1 MDLLMPLMGF
11 LLLALGG
18 WAAWN
23 WAVRRR
29 LERELRDM
37 RDTIDRMPGVVFR
50 YRMRPDRS
58 NHFTY
63 VSAGL
68 SRIYGIRAE
77 DVAVNDDAVVA
88 LIHPDDMPRM
98 SESKMRSIRDLT
110 PWAQDY
116 RVRLGDG
123 SMRWLRGN
131 AQPQRLEDGS
141 VVWNGF
147 IMDWTEQAAAEAAL
161 RESEQQLQEAQQVAR
176 VGHFV
181 HDVATRRWT
190 SSPMLDTIW
199 GLEPGFDK
207 TADNWLAQIPAE
219 YHARLL
225 ETYGRATREQPHF
238 DLQYPIVRRTDGEQR
253 WVSATGRIDFDKRG
267 QPVRIIGTM
276 QDITERKRAE
286 AEIQS
291 LAYYDPLTGL
301 PNRRLLMDRI
311 EQALVHSA
319 RTQLGGALLFIDLDH
334 FKDLNDTLGHEQGD
348 RLLVQVAQRLLD
360 CVRESDT
367 ACRLGGDEFVL
378 LLQDLSTDADAAAT
392 EAEQVAR
399 KVLEHLNRAYT
410 LVGGP
415 RHITPSIGIATFQ
428 GQRLK
433 VDDLL
438 KRADVAMYQAKA
450 AGRNT
455 LRFFDHQMQ
464 ENVEQRARLV
474 AELREALSRS
484 EFELHYQPQ
493 VNVRHEVTGLEA
505 LVRWRHP
512 ERGLVGPAEFVPQ
525 AEQAG
530 LIHELGDWVLRAAC
544 TQLAHWMADPGLR
557 PRLRGFNL
565 AVNVSAPQLRTD
577 DFVSRVRRVLREC
590 GSEPG
595 WIKLELTESLMVQDV
610 EDAIAKMGALRELG
624 VHFSLDDFGTGYS
637 SLAYLKRLPLDQLKI
652 DRSFVRDILDD
663 SNDLSIARTIV
674 ALGNALGLEVIAEG
688 VETEPQRAL
697 LDEIG
702 CHHYQG
708 YLFSRPLPAAEAQAY
723 LRAHLPLA

>member
-1 MDLLMPLMGF
+1 MTVLLPLMGV

-18 WAAWN
+18 WAAWG
-23 WAVRRR
+23 WVIRRR
-29 LERELRDM
+29 LRRELRDLK
-37 RDTIDRMPGVVFR
+37 DTVDRMPGVVFR
-50 YRMRPDRS
+50 YRMRPDKS

-68 SRIYGIRAE
+68 GRIYGIAPS
-77 DVAVNDDAVVA
+77 DVAVNDEAVVNR
-88 LIHPDDMPRM
+88 IHPDDLPRM
-98 SESKMRSIRDLT
+98 GESKLRSVRELT
-110 PWAQDY
+110 PWVQDY
-116 RVRLGDG
+116 RVRLEDG
-123 SMRWLRGN
+123 QMRWLRGN
-131 AQPQRLEDGS
+131 AEPQRLDDGS

-147 IMDWTEQAAAEAAL
+147 IMDWTEQALAEAAL
-161 RESEQQLQEAQQVAR
+161 RESERQLQEAQQVAR

-181 HDVATRRWT
+181 HDVAAGRWT

-207 TADNWLAQIPAE
+207 TAENWLAQVPPS
-219 YHARLL
+219 YHAGIL
-225 ETYGRATREQPHF
+225 ETYQRATPERPGF
-238 DLQYPIVRRTDGEQR
+238 DLQYPITRRSDGQQR
-253 WVSATGRIDFDKRG
+253 WVSAIGRIDFDDRG
-267 QPVRIIGTM
+267 RPVRILGTM

-311 EQALVHSA
+311 EQALVHST
-319 RTQLGGALLFIDLDH
+319 RTQLGGALLFIDLDN

-378 LLQDLSTDADAAAT
+378 LLQDLSADPDAAAT

-399 KVLEHLNRAYT
+399 KVLERLNRPYT

-415 RHITPSIGIATFQ
+415 RHSTPSIGIATFQ

-464 ENVEQRARLV
+464 ESVEQRARLV
-474 AELREALSRS
+474 TELREALAGAQ
-484 EFELHYQPQ
+484 FALHYQPQ
-493 VNVRHEVTGLEA
+493 VNERQEPIGMEA
-505 LVRWRHP
+505 LLRWRHP
-512 ERGLVGPAEFVPQ
+512 ERGLVGPAEFVAQ

-544 TQLAHWMADPGLR
+544 AQLAAWEADDGLR
-557 PRLRGFNL
+557 HRLGRFTL
-565 AVNVSAPQLRTD
+565 AVNISAPQLRD
-577 DFVSRVRRVLREC
+577 DGFVTQVRRVLRES
-590 GSEPG
+590 GAAPERL
-595 WIKLELTESLMVQDV
+595 KLELTESLMVHDV
-610 EDAIAKMGALRELG
+610 EDAIAKMGTLRELG

-652 DRSFVRDILDD
+652 DRSFVRDLLDD

-702 CHHYQG
+702 CRHYQG
-708 YLFSRPLPAAEAQAY
+708 YLFSRPLPAADALTY
-723 LRAHLPLA
+723 LREHLPRG